1 MNTGHP
7 ISSAYL
13 ILGTLF
19 VIAIVFA
26 LALVLMMLFH
36 GTVPLPLDPG
46 LPFPAYPS

>member
-13 ILGTLF
+13 ILGALF
-19 VIAIVFA
+19 AIAIVFA
-26 LALVLMMLFH
+26 LALLLTMLFR
-36 GTVPLPLDPG
+36 GPVPLPLDPG